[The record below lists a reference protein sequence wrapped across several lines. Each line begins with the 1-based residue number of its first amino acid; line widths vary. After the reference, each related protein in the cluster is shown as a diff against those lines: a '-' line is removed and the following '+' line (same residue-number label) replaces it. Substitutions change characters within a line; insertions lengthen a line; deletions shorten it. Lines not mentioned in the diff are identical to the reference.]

1 MNFLKSFYNI
11 GVYPNQDSSEVKMV
25 RTINL
30 LAANTIICIVLAT
43 AYSFFVQHNESSLF
57 TLTSIPLFSLGIYL
71 NAKRKILMA
80 ITVLFIS
87 SSLLLAF
94 YSLRTGEDSYTH
106 MLFILNIM
114 GLSLLYRKDTAKLYF
129 NTSLYFTI
137 ACILFV
143 SISYKMNWFESFLD
157 SEIIA
162 KEQRELNFYI
172 LLVCSLVYSYVIV
185 TTYRQQYKRMQN
197 SIEEQKV
204 LLAEVNHRVKNN
216 LAIIISL
223 LNMQKNATN
232 NNETKNALQDV
243 HDRIMSMALVHQ
255 KMYQNKNKTSIELGN
270 FIADLVVEIRNS
282 LDLKENIMYETM
294 IDSVS
299 LDVSIAIPVGL
310 VLNELITN
318 SIKHAFH
325 ETEKPNISITL
336 TKQDEMLELVMK
348 DNGMGVTVDSLNQN
362 NGIGMSL
369 IQSLVD
375 QIEGNYTFE
384 VKDGLLFKLE
394 FPYKEL

>member
-1 MNFLKSFYNI
+1 MNLLKAFYNI
-11 GVYPNQDSSEVKMV
+11 GVYPNQDAAEIKMV

-30 LAANTIICIVLAT
+30 LAANTIVCIILAT
-43 AYSFFVQHNESSLF
+43 IYSYFFQNNESSLY
-57 TLTSIPLFSLGIYL
+57 TLLSLPLFASGIYL

-80 ITVLFIS
+80 ITILFLS
-87 SSLLLAF
+87 SSFLLAI
-94 YSLRTGEDSYTH
+94 YSLRTGEDAYTH
-106 MLFILNIM
+106 MLFVLNIM
-114 GLSLLYRKDTAKLYF
+114 GLSLLYRKEKAKLYF
-129 NTSLYFTI
+129 NISLYFTI

-143 SISYKMNWFESFLD
+143 LISYKMHWFLD
-157 SEIIA
+157 FIDSSLIA

-172 LLVCSLVYSYVIV
+172 LLVFALIYSFVIV
-185 TTYRQQYKRMQN
+185 TSYRLQYKQMQD
-197 SIEEQKV
+197 SIEEQTV

-232 NNETKNALQDV
+232 NSETKNALQDV
-243 HDRIMSMALVHQ
+243 HYRIMSMALVHQ

-294 IDSVS
+294 IDSVR
-299 LDVSIAIPVGL
+299 LDVSIAIPIGL
-310 VLNELITN
+310 ILNELITN

-325 ETEKPNISITL
+325 EVEKPNISITL
-336 TKQDEMLELVMK
+336 TKKDGLIELVMK
-348 DNGMGVTVDSLNQN
+348 DNGMGTTLENLNQN
-362 NGIGMSL
+362 TGIGMSL

-375 QIEGNYTFE
+375 QIEGKYVFE
-384 VKDGLLFKLE
+384 VINGVSFKLI
-394 FPYKEL
+394 FPYK